1 MVDNIL
7 GIPDTGTGQGA
18 YPWPPFPRVSSSQP
32 FTMRDGMSYLEI
44 LERIRRGLETI
55 QDEWVEYLR
64 KVTKWGMD
72 TETAWSRFQEQY
84 KTDFAEL
91 RRELIDLIQEAGQ
104 TGNIIVWSPAYGRQV
119 PLQKALDDIYDADRV
134 HGLFAADFDS
144 LNLSPAFF
152 DALKVEPRKFDMH
165 SVHLVNAV
173 RGDISA
179 DDIIWLNPEQPTSP
193 DEQHLAR
200 IFLRRNPTAGTF
212 SNGN

>member
-55 QDEWVEYLR
+55 QDEWTEYLR
-64 KVTKWGMD
+64 KITKWGID

-104 TGNIIVWSPAYGRQV
+104 TGNIIVWSPVYGRQV

-173 RGDISA
+173 RGDITA
-179 DDIIWLNPEQPTSP
+179 DDILWLNPEQPTTP